1 MKKIIA
7 ASLIICGYALGY
19 SQSVEAKESKY
30 NLTIKSPDAS
40 QLSKHTD
47 IPTSTHTGTV
57 GIDIPI
63 YTIKVGDFTLPISL
77 KYHASGVK
85 VKETAS
91 KVGLGWSLSVGGIS
105 LSKQVLGREDK
116 GKIQYINPDSFN
128 PVQSNLHD
136 YNLAKSIKE
145 EFSQLDTQPDIY
157 SFSLGNVS
165 GEFYYDSSGKIIQIP
180 FSTVKI
186 EDAFVFTDDQGIKYF
201 FKVGNQT
208 QTVGGGTPA
217 PHDFSNTDFIITRI
231 LLPTGKEIKFNY
243 QASSYSYLNNFYKG
257 LKIPR
262 ACVYQN
268 GITYE
273 EFVTKTNVLS
283 ESVLQSIEFEGGEV
297 KFIYGNREDINNG
310 LSLNKIEVRNPQQ
323 TLISDYSLVKDY
335 FTSTDSPSAPGYDSE
350 IPYLMKRLKLKEVV
364 NLKDNSKYKLQ
375 YYENNPLPNRLSDQ
389 TDFVGFYNGKLAN
402 HGIPF
407 VAYGDKIY
415 GFGDDKN
422 PDINY
427 AVSGSLKEIQYPT
440 GGKMGLQYELDDFY
454 FKGTETQIGKKHFL
468 ISNLEP
474 LGGIFNVNTNGNTV
488 DFRITFQST
497 ANPDEGPI
505 GSLPEGPHFVGELLD
520 NANTVLR
527 TFLINKEYEFVE
539 NIKPSYK
546 IRIRKVGNVSSSHY
560 ATLNAQWYEKV
571 SEVKQYNK
579 SVGGIRI
586 QKITKNDADQLTHE
600 TEFIYRDE
608 NNKSTGRYMAD
619 DIEYSYIQEVAEDQE
634 FGYTCEQMVISNSGN
649 FNIST
654 INGKPTIYDKVITR
668 NKNINNNTESYE
680 ITDEYMNLSH
690 TNPKNARSPIFTYAN
705 NQFARGILTD
715 RKYYNSQ
722 HKLIKKDSYTY
733 EFDNH
738 FNNLSND
745 YSTGFPSLTIRP
757 YYIGVKS
764 MACAVHD
771 ANGVCLGRNYTF
783 TVDRYEISSAW
794 VKKKMITTTDYFNNS
809 EISQITSYT
818 YDDNYRHTNP
828 TIVNVDFSDASQLTQ
843 FEYAHEKS
851 NQLMISKNM
860 IGIPLETI
868 SSKTVGNTSKILS
881 QTKTLYPFNQS
892 EADLKTSGLVL
903 PYTILSTD
911 LQNVVS
917 TEVTYDKYDNKGNL
931 QQYTTKDGISTVIIW
946 GYNQT
951 QPIAKIEGAKLTDI
965 QQSLIDSIVNASNTD
980 ALAGPNNDETSFLSA
995 LNTFRANKA
1004 LSAYQITTFTYDP
1017 LVGVRSITPPSGI
1030 RESYVYDSANRLQKV
1045 IDVNGKVLKEM
1056 KYNYK
1061 N

>member
-7 ASLIICGYALGY
+7 ASLIICGCALGY
-19 SQSVEAKESKY
+19 SQSVDPKESKY

-47 IPTSTHTGTV
+47 IPTSTHTGTI

-63 YTIKVGDFTLPISL
+63 YTIQVGDFSLPISL

-91 KVGLGWSLSVGGIS
+91 KVGLGWSLSVGGMS

-128 PVQSNLHD
+128 PVQSNLND
-136 YNLAKSIKE
+136 YDLAKSIKE
-145 EFSQLDTQPDIY
+145 EFSTLDTQPDIY
-157 SFSLGNVS
+157 SFSLGSAS

-180 FSTVKI
+180 YSTVKI
-186 EDAFVFTDDQGIKYF
+186 EDSFVFTDDQGIKYY
-201 FKVGNQT
+201 FKAGNQT
-208 QTVGGGTPA
+208 QTVGGSAPA
-217 PHDFSNTDFIITRI
+217 PNDFSNTDFIITRI

-243 QASSYSYLNNFYKG
+243 QASNYSYLNNFYKG

-268 GITYE
+268 GTTYE

-283 ESVLQSIEFEGGEV
+283 ESVLQSIQFEGNEV
-297 KFIYGNREDINNG
+297 KFVYGNREDINNG

-323 TLISDYSLVKDY
+323 ALVSEYNLVKEY

-389 TDFVGFYNGKLAN
+389 TDFVGFYNGKLTN

-454 FKGTETQIGKKHFL
+454 FEGAETQIGKKDFL
-468 ISNLEP
+468 ISNLEM

-488 DFRITFQST
+488 DFKITFQST
-497 ANPDEGPI
+497 ANPNEGPE

-520 NANTVLR
+520 NNNTVLR
-527 TFLINKEYEFVE
+527 TFLINKEYEFME

-571 SEVKQYNK
+571 SETKQYNK

-586 QKITKNDADQLTHE
+586 QKITKNEAGMLTNE

-608 NNKSTGRYMAD
+608 NNRSTGRYMAD
-619 DIEYSYIQEVAEDQE
+619 DIEYSYIQEIAEDQDM
-634 FGYTCEQMVISNSGN
+634 GYTCEQMVISNSGN

-668 NKNINNNTESYE
+668 NKNVNNNAESYE
-680 ITDEYMNLSH
+680 IIDEYMNLSH
-690 TNPKNARSPIFTYAN
+690 TNPKNARNPIFTYAN
-705 NQFARGILTD
+705 NQFARGVLTD
-715 RKYYNSQ
+715 RKYYDSQ
-722 HKLIKKDSYTY
+722 HRLVKRDSYTY

-764 MACAVHD
+764 VACAIHN
-771 ANGVCLGRNYTF
+771 ANGVCIGRNYTF
-783 TVDRYEISSAW
+783 TVDRFEISSAW
-794 VKKKMITTTDYFNNS
+794 VKKKTMTTTDYFDNNNT
-809 EISQITSYT
+809 SQITSYT
-818 YDDNYRHTNP
+818 YDNSYRHTNP
-828 TIVNVDFSDASQLTQ
+828 AIVNVDFSDHSTQ
-843 FEYAHEKS
+843 KTAYRYAHEKN
-851 NQLMISKNM
+851 NQKLINANM
-860 IGIPLETI
+860 IGIPLETETTQTI
-868 SSKTVGNTSKILS
+868 GAATQSLSKTETKYENPSNLLPTSVLS
-881 QTKTLYPFNQS
+881 YDF
-892 EADLKTSGLVL
+892 
-903 PYTILSTD
+903 
-911 LQNVVS
+911 QNNPS
-917 TEVTYDKYDNKGNL
+917 TEVTYDQYDSKGNL
-931 QQYTTKDGISTVIIW
+931 QQYTAKNGISTVIVW

-951 QPIAKIEGAKLTDI
+951 KPIAKIDGAKLTDI
-965 QQSLIDSIVNASNTD
+965 QQSLIDAIVAASNTD
-980 ALAGPNNDETSFLSA
+980 ASAAPNNDETAFLSA
-995 LNTFRANKA
+995 LNTFRMNAS
-1004 LSAYQITTFTYDP
+1004 LSAYQVTTYTYDP
-1017 LVGVRSITPPSGI
+1017 LIGVRSITPSSGI
-1030 RESYVYDSANRLQKV
+1030 RENYIYDSAGRLEKV
-1045 IDVNGKVLKEM
+1045 MNADGKVLKEM

>member
-1 MKKIIA
+1 M
-7 ASLIICGYALGY
+7 IICGYALGY

-128 PVQSNLHD
+128 PVQSNVSD
-136 YNLAKSIKE
+136 YDLAKSIKE
-145 EFSQLDTQPDIY
+145 EFSTLDTQPDIY

-180 FSTVKI
+180 YSTVKI
-186 EDAFVFTDDQGIKYF
+186 EDSFVFTDDQGIKYF

-283 ESVLQSIEFEGGEV
+283 ESVLQSIQFEGSEV

-310 LSLNKIEVRNPQQ
+310 LSLNKIQVRNPQQ

-389 TDFVGFYNGKLAN
+389 TDFVGFYNGKLTN

-407 VAYGDKIY
+407 VAYGDNIY
-415 GFGDDKN
+415 GFGDDKS

-454 FKGTETQIGKKHFL
+454 FEGTETQIGKKDFL

-474 LGGIFNVNTNGNTV
+474 LGGVFNVNTSGNTV
-488 DFRITFQST
+488 HFKLAFQST
-497 ANPDEGPI
+497 ANPNESPEGN
-505 GSLPEGPHFVGELLD
+505 LPEGPHFVGELLD
-520 NANTVLR
+520 NNNTVLR

-539 NIKPSYK
+539 NLKPSYK
-546 IRIRKVGNVSSSHY
+546 IRIRKVGNVSSSQY

-571 SEVKQYNK
+571 SEIKQYNK

-586 QKITKNDADQLTHE
+586 QKITKNDGDILTNE

-619 DIEYSYIQEVAEDQE
+619 DIEYSYIQEIAEDQE
-634 FGYTCEQMVISNSGN
+634 LGYTCEQMVISNSGN

-654 INGKPTIYDKVITR
+654 INGKPTIYDKVTTR
-668 NKNINNNTESYE
+668 SKNVNDSSKSYE

-705 NQFARGILTD
+705 NQFARGVLTNK
-715 RKYYNSQ
+715 KYYDSQ
-722 HKLIKKDSYTY
+722 HKLVRKDSYTY

-745 YSTGFPSLTIRP
+745 YSTGFPHLPIRP

-764 MACAVHD
+764 VACAVHN
-771 ANGVCLGRNYTF
+771 ANGVCIGRNYTF
-783 TVDRYEISSAW
+783 TIDRFEISSAW
-794 VKKKMITTTDYFNNS
+794 VKKKTATTTDYFDNND
-809 EISQITSYT
+809 ISQITRYT
-818 YDDNYRHTNP
+818 YDSNYNHTNP
-828 TIVNVDFSDASQLTQ
+828 TLVNIDFPDQSTQ
-843 FEYAHEKS
+843 KTAYSYAHEKG
-851 NQLMISKNM
+851 NQLMIEKNM
-860 IGIPLETI
+860 VGIPLETQTQQTANGI
-868 SSKTVGNTSKILS
+868 TKVTSREETIYPTALPHTITGNLVLPLSEYSYDTLNPTVSSKEVSYEKYDEKGNILQYREKDGTPVSIVWGYNKTKPIAKVVGSTYS
-881 QTKTLYPFNQS
+881 QIEGMISTIVAKSNEDAADPTK
-892 EADLKTSGLVL
+892 EADLLLALDAFQPVGM
-903 PYTILSTD
+903 
-911 LQNVVS
+911 
-917 TEVTYDKYDNKGNL
+917 VTKY
-931 QQYTTKDGISTVIIW
+931 
-946 GYNQT
+946 
-951 QPIAKIEGAKLTDI
+951 
-965 QQSLIDSIVNASNTD
+965 
-980 ALAGPNNDETSFLSA
+980 
-995 LNTFRANKA
+995 
-1004 LSAYQITTFTYDP
+1004 TYDP
-1017 LVGVRSITPPSGI
+1017 LVGVTTITPPSGV
-1030 RESYVYDSANRLQKV
+1030 RELYVYDTANRLKQVQIRERDNAGNYSFKV
-1045 IDVNGKVLKEM
+1045 VKEF

-1061 N
+1061 Q

>member
-1 MKKIIA
+1 MKKVIA

-30 NLTIKSPDAS
+30 NLTVKSPDAS

-128 PVQSNLHD
+128 PVQSNLND

-145 EFSQLDTQPDIY
+145 ELSQLDTQPDIY

-186 EDAFVFTDDQGIKYF
+186 EDSFVFTDDQGIKYF

-283 ESVLQSIEFEGGEV
+283 ESVLQSIEFEGSEV

-454 FKGTETQIGKKHFL
+454 FKGAETQIGKKDFL

-497 ANPDEGPI
+497 ANPDEGPV

-828 TIVNVDFSDASQLTQ
+828 TIVNVDFSDASQRTQ
-843 FEYAHEKS
+843 FEYAHEKG

-980 ALAGPNNDETSFLSA
+980 AAAAANNDETSLLSVFD
-995 LNTFRANKA
+995 TFRNS
-1004 LSAYQITTFTYDP
+1004 LPNYQTTTYTYDP
-1017 LVGVRSITPPSGI
+1017 LIGVRSITAPSGI
-1030 RESYVYDSANRLQKV
+1030 REVYLYDSANRLKEIRENSQTG
-1045 IDVNGKVLKEM
+1045 NLLKEI

-1061 N
+1061 P